1 MTHTF
6 LLKPGQ
12 WRLKGFWCET
22 HLNPVPIEGTVNIVW
37 NQPNWF
43 SYTQRLTLPHHQ
55 ENSINNY
62 YFSSSELF
70 LNYRGY
76 LGFQQ
81 SQYTFVLKHN
91 QLGNLEGNG
100 WITPT
105 SIIQRYWVLNDRK
118 RRQGFETFYQKQA
131 DTYYFCSCLTQGHQM
146 IITLEAILTCASKG
160 ELNPG

>member
-12 WRLKGFWCET
+12 WRLKGLWCEN
-22 HLNPVPIEGTVNIVW
+22 HLEPFSVQGTVSIVW
-37 NQPNWF
+37 NQPDWF
-43 SYTQRLTLPHHQ
+43 SYTQRLTLADDQ
-55 ENSINNY
+55 EPNWKTN
-62 YFSSSELF
+62 YFSASELL

-81 SQYTFVLKHN
+81 RQYTFVLKHN

-118 RRQGFETFYQKQA
+118 RRQGFETFYQKQPDA
-131 DTYYFCSCLTQGHQM
+131 YHLCSCLTQGHQM
-146 IITLEAILTCASKG
+146 VVTLDATLTYSF
-160 ELNPG
+160 

>member
-12 WRLKGFWCET
+12 WTLNGFWCEN
-22 HLNPVPIEGTVNIVW
+22 HLDPVPIGGTVSIAW
-37 NQPNWF
+37 NQSCWF
-43 SYTQRLTLPHHQ
+43 SYTQRLTLPDRQ
-55 ENSINNY
+55 QKNMVKNN
-62 YFSSSELF
+62 YFSSSELS

-81 SQYTFVLKHN
+81 NQYTFVLNHN

-118 RRQGFETFYQKQA
+118 RRQGFETFYQKQP
-131 DTYYFCSCLTQGHQM
+131 DTYHFCSCLTQGHQM
-146 IITLEAILTCASKG
+146 VITLEATLTYSSQG
-160 ELNPG
+160 TSS